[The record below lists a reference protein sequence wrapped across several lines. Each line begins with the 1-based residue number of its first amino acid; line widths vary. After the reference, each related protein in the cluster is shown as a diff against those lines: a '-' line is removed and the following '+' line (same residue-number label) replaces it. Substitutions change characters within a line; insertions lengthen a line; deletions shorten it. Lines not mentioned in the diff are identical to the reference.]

1 MDGTMSDEK
10 EMGRPPKYDE
20 EYCEKVISLGK
31 EGLSLTQIA
40 LELDISRST
49 LYEWRDKYD
58 DFSDALKRAR
68 EFAQGFWE
76 NALKQAALGTNP
88 EGVTPNPTLM
98 IFQMKNRFPDEWREK
113 QVQEHVG
120 KDDSDLVVK
129 WQS

>member
-1 MDGTMSDEK
+1 MDK
-10 EMGRPPKYDE
+10 KPVGRPTKYDE
-20 EYCEKVISLGK
+20 SFCEQVIDYGK
-31 EGLSLTQIA
+31 QGLSLTQIA
-40 LELDISRST
+40 FELDIHKDT
-49 LYEWRDKYD
+49 LYDWKKSKPE
-58 DFSDALKRAR
+58 FSDALKKAR
-68 EFAQGFWE
+68 DYAQGFWE

>member
-1 MDGTMSDEK
+1 MDK
-10 EMGRPPKYDE
+10 KPIGRPTKYDE
-20 EYCEKVISLGK
+20 SFCEQVIDYGK
-31 EGLSLTQIA
+31 QGLSLTQIA
-40 LELDISRST
+40 FELDIHKDT
-49 LYEWRDKYD
+49 LYDWKKSKPE
-58 DFSDALKRAR
+58 FSDALKKAR
-68 EFAQGFWE
+68 DYAQGFWE

>member
-1 MDGTMSDEK
+1 MDK
-10 EMGRPPKYDE
+10 KPIGRPTKYDE
-20 EYCEKVISLGK
+20 SFCDQVIDYGK
-31 EGLSLTQIA
+31 QGLSLTQIA
-40 LELDISRST
+40 FELDIHKDT
-49 LYEWRDKYD
+49 LYDWKKSKPE
-58 DFSDALKRAR
+58 FSDALKKAR
-68 EFAQGFWE
+68 DYAQGFWE

-88 EGVTPNPTLM
+88 EGITPNPTLM